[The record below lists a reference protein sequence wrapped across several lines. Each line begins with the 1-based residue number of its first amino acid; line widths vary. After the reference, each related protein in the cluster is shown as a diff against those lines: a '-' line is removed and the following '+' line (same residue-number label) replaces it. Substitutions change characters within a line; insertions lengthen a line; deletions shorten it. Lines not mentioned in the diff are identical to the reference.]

1 MNARDEVREG
11 EIVSKEEERRLVRH
25 QTAGSL
31 VERFSGTVWGN
42 TLVRKRIESARAV
55 VRAEEELLEALR
67 ERELSAGRLS
77 RVGAEI
83 EAEALEM
90 ENRRREAAR
99 RAKTAELQDQLAQ
112 KGLEFDLLRLKKATE
127 ELQESGDSRNSYQK
141 RLEEAE
147 EKARYETERK
157 IMQTKQRLETVRK
170 LRLERDAMI
179 AEVLNGRREEE
190 VSGEDRTAI
199 DDIRDQF
206 QFVIDGL

>member
-1 MNARDEVREG
+1 MNAPDEVREG
-11 EIVSKEEERRLVRH
+11 EIVSKEEERRLVRR

-127 ELQESGDSRNSYQK
+127 ELQGSADNRNSYQK

-157 IMQTKQRLETVRK
+157 IMQTKQRLETIRK

-190 VSGEDRTAI
+190 VSGEDRAAI

>member
-1 MNARDEVREG
+1 M
-11 EIVSKEEERRLVRH
+11 
-25 QTAGSL
+25 
-31 VERFSGTVWGN
+31 
-42 TLVRKRIESARAV
+42 
-55 VRAEEELLEALR
+55 
-67 ERELSAGRLS
+67 
-77 RVGAEI
+77 GAEI

-112 KGLEFDLLRLKKATE
+112 KGLEFDLLQLKKATE
-127 ELQESGDSRNSYQK
+127 ELQGSGDSRNSYQK

>member
-11 EIVSKEEERRLVRH
+11 EIMGREEERRLVRR

-67 ERELSAGRLS
+67 ERELGAGRLS

-127 ELQESGDSRNSYQK
+127 ELQGSGDNRNSYQK

-157 IMQTKQRLETVRK
+157 IMQTKQRLETIRK

-190 VSGEDRTAI
+190 VSGEDRAAI

>member
-1 MNARDEVREG
+1 MG
-11 EIVSKEEERRLVRH
+11 
-25 QTAGSL
+25 
-31 VERFSGTVWGN
+31 
-42 TLVRKRIESARAV
+42 RKQKYP
-55 VRAEEELLEALR
+55 
-67 ERELSAGRLS
+67 AGRLS

-112 KGLEFDLLRLKKATE
+112 KGLEFDLLQLKKATE
-127 ELQESGDSRNSYQK
+127 ELQGSGDSRNSYQK